1 MDKKS
6 GRVMMPPPQIYH
18 DNLAQG
24 AVDDAEEEEGIANF
38 TRVYPQPLGGGAA
51 GQDAPGSKKVRQ
63 KKWAHD
69 TFMQCKECMANAGCN
84 IYLCNDT
91 KNGVV
96 VSCHIAYHNHNH
108 NKTFLPDKCVLG

>member
-1 MDKKS
+1 
-6 GRVMMPPPQIYH
+6 MPPPQIYH

-63 KKWAHD
+63 KNGPMTRSCNARSAWQ
-69 TFMQCKECMANAGCN
+69 MQDATSICATTQRM
-84 IYLCNDT
+84 
-91 KNGVV
+91 VWW
-96 VSCHIAYHNHNH
+96 
-108 NKTFLPDKCVLG
+108 